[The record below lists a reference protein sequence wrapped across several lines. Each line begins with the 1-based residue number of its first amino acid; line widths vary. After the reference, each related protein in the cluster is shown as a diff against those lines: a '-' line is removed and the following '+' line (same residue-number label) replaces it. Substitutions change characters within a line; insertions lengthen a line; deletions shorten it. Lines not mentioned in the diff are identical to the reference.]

1 MNIFTDVLFLFVYIM
16 TLLYFRIPDVANNS
30 YLTHKFYLFLSIFGY
45 YYVIQMIKKVK
56 NKCKIEPYDILKD
69 SINMSLFC
77 VLGYSIY
84 VDMVHMD
91 QTKSYFGDI
100 TTVDINKRF
109 IVIALIMTIFVT
121 VLQLVKMMFKVVPDE
136 CD

>member
-16 TLLYFRIPDVANNS
+16 TLLYFRIPDIANNN
-30 YLTHKFYLFLSIFGY
+30 YLTHKFYLFISIFGY

-56 NKCKIEPYDILKD
+56 NKCPIEPYDLLKE

-77 VLGYSIY
+77 LLGYSIY
-84 VDMVHMD
+84 VDMMYMD
-91 QTKSYFGDI
+91 QTKGYFGDI

-109 IVIALIMTIFVT
+109 VVVSLIMVLFVT
-121 VLQLVKMMFKVVPDE
+121 VVQLIKMMFKNSPDE